1 MISFIIGLIIGKI
14 KFGNK
19 KRNKKA
25 KELDNEEYL
34 INNKKKESIID
45 SEDAT
50 NISNT
55 SEENNQIN

>member
-14 KFGNK
+14 KFVNK
-19 KRNKKA
+19 KRNKKEN
-25 KELDNEEYL
+25 ELDNEEYL

>member
-25 KELDNEEYL
+25 NELDNEEYL